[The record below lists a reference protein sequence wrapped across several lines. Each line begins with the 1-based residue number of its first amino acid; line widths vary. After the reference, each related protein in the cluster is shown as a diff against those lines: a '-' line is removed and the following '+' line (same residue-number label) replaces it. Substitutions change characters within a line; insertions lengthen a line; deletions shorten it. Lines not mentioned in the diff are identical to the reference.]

1 MNRTQTAPTLS
12 PVPPRRL
19 TECMPDWPR
28 RSSGAVPVLGVLA
41 GEGIG
46 PEVVGAALVV
56 LEAVRGASRL
66 TVDVRRGE
74 VVDATPREA
83 SHFSRDS
90 ADFCA
95 SIFAADGAL
104 FCGPVSGRFVY
115 DLRAHF
121 DLYCKLV
128 PLRPSQALADAAI
141 LRPER
146 LAGVDVLIVR
156 ENVGGLYFGE
166 HGRRDGGR
174 VAYQNL
180 SYHADHVA
188 RVVEVAARLAGTRR
202 GGLAIVV
209 KTGGV
214 PAVSDL
220 WREVAESIAANHAI
234 DLEILEIDN
243 ASFQLVAD
251 PGRFDVV
258 VAPNLFG
265 DVLAD
270 GATVL
275 LASRGM
281 SYSANFGPH
290 GRASYQTGHG
300 AAVDLAGSDRANPVA
315 QILSL
320 AMMLRESFAMVR
332 EACWVEAAVE
342 GVLASGVRT
351 PDIAGPGSRV
361 VGTRELAECVAREVW
376 RLVRLDREIR

>member
-1 MNRTQTAPTLS
+1 VSRTQTA
-12 PVPPRRL
+12 L
-19 TECMPDWPR
+19 TPHAAQARPLTTCIPGWPR
-28 RSSGAVPVLGVLA
+28 RAAGAVPVLGVLS

-46 PEVVGAALVV
+46 AEVVGAALVV
-56 LEAVRGASRL
+56 LDAVRGANRL
-66 TVDVRRGE
+66 KMDVRKD
-74 VVDATPREA
+74 VVIGGT
-83 SHFSRDS
+83 SHQFSRDT
-90 ADFCA
+90 ADFCE
-95 SIFAADGAL
+95 SIFAAGGAL
-104 FCGPVSGRFVY
+104 FCGPVGGRFVY

-128 PLRPSQALADAAI
+128 PLRPSPALIDASI

-166 HGRRDGGR
+166 YGRRDGGR

-180 SYHADHVA
+180 SYRADHVA
-188 RVVEVAARLAGTRR
+188 RVVEVAARLARARR

-220 WREVAESIAANHAI
+220 WCEVAESVAANHVI

-251 PGRFDVV
+251 AARFDVIA
-258 VAPNLFG
+258 APNCFG

-270 GATVL
+270 AATAL
-275 LASRGM
+275 LSSRGM
-281 SYSANFGPH
+281 SYSANFGPE

-300 AAVDLAGSDRANPVA
+300 AALDLAGSGRANPVA

-320 AMMLRESFAMVR
+320 AMMLRESFTLAR
-332 EACWVEAAVE
+332 EASCLEAAVE
-342 GVLASGVRT
+342 NVLAAGVRT
-351 PDIAGPGSRV
+351 ADIAGPESRV
-361 VGTRELAECVAREVW
+361 VETVELAECIAREVW
-376 RLVRLDREIR
+376 RLVRRDRESW

>member
-1 MNRTQTAPTLS
+1 VSRAQTAPS
-12 PVPPRRL
+12 PNAAPPGPL
-19 TECMPDWPR
+19 TTSIPGWPQR
-28 RSSGAVPVLGVLA
+28 VAGSVPVLGVLA

-46 PEVVGAALVV
+46 SEVVGAALVV
-56 LEAVRGASRL
+56 LDAVSGANGL
-66 TVDVRRGE
+66 TMDVRQGM
-74 VVDATPREA
+74 VGGTPRSA
-83 SHFSRDS
+83 DHFSRDT
-90 ADFCA
+90 ADFCE
-95 SIFAADGAL
+95 SIFAAGGAL
-104 FCGPVSGRFVY
+104 FCGPVGGRFVY

-128 PLRPSQALADAAI
+128 PLRPSPALNDVSV

-180 SYHADHVA
+180 SYRADHVA
-188 RVVEVAARLAGTRR
+188 RVVEVAARLARARR
-202 GGLAIVV
+202 GGLAVVV
-209 KTGGV
+209 KSGGV

-220 WREVAESIAANHAI
+220 WCEVAESVTADHLV
-234 DLEILEIDN
+234 DLAVLEIDN

-251 PGRFDVV
+251 PTRFDVI
-258 VAPNLFG
+258 VAPNFFG

-275 LASRGM
+275 LTSRGM

-300 AAVDLAGSDRANPVA
+300 AARDLAGSDRANPVA

-320 AMMLRESFAMVR
+320 ATLLRESFR
-332 EACWVEAAVE
+332 LEQEAFCIGAAVE
-342 GVLASGVRT
+342 NVLASGVRT
-351 PDIAGPGSRV
+351 PDIAGPDSRV